1 MKTGFRRKLDKL
13 GRVTIPKEYR
23 EYFEMKKGEMVA
35 IIEVK
40 EGVLIFNPEKIQGEE

>member
-23 EYFEMKKGEMVA
+23 EYFQLEKEKMVA
-35 IIEVK
+35 IIETK
-40 EGVLIFNPEKIQGEE
+40 DGILILNPEKIQGKE